1 MKATTHEFSGWQR
14 GKAPVIVAEQPVGAI
29 SLAWLADKENQEQ
42 LLPAMIALSG
52 ERRQAAL
59 TVVHYAVYAVTNILI
74 APFVF
79 DRCVLT
85 LAPDQLG
92 VVLDETSN
100 VNALWVGQVELTEPE
115 QPHAQLG
122 ALAMQLLAPIAIDAR
137 QLGKVS
143 ERAIYNITLDALA
156 FGCRRLERASGNIP
170 SAGWIEELLLAT
182 GHQAYQPARPLL
194 AYPDAGPA
202 VTLYVRRTCCVLH
215 KTPGP
220 HACPACPQY
229 PDDATRLQKID
240 EWLAAMPDDD
250 FRQVTGRGRMAYGVG
265 S

>member
-42 LLPAMIALSG
+42 LLPAMIAL
-52 ERRQAAL
+52 
-59 TVVHYAVYAVTNILI
+59 
-74 APFVF
+74 
-79 DRCVLT
+79 
-85 LAPDQLG
+85 
-92 VVLDETSN
+92 
-100 VNALWVGQVELTEPE
+100 
-115 QPHAQLG
+115 
-122 ALAMQLLAPIAIDAR
+122 AMQLLAPIAIVAR

-156 FGCRRLERASGNIP
+156 FGCRRLERASGNTP

-194 AYPDAGPA
+194 AYHDAGPA
-202 VTLYVRRTCCVLH
+202 VTFYVRRTCCVLH

-250 FRQVTGRGRMAYGVG
+250 FRQVTVRGRMAYGVG

>member
-1 MKATTHEFSGWQR
+1 MKATTYEFSGWQR
-14 GKAPVIVAEQPVGAI
+14 GDAPVIVTEQPIGAI
-29 SLAWLADKENQEQ
+29 SLAWLADRENQEQ
-42 LLPAMIALSG
+42 LLPAMIALTG

-79 DRCVLT
+79 DHCALM

-92 VVLDETSN
+92 VVLDETPN
-100 VNALWVGQVELTEPE
+100 VCALWVGQVALSDPE
-115 QPHAQLG
+115 QPLAHLG
-122 ALAMQLLAPIAIDAR
+122 ALAMQLLAPVALVAR

-143 ERAIYNITLDALA
+143 QRAIYNITLDALA
-156 FGCRRLERASGNIP
+156 VGCRRLERSSGNTP

-182 GHQAYQPARPLL
+182 GHQAYQPVRPLL

-202 VTLYVRRTCCVLH
+202 VTFYVRRTCCVLH

-229 PDDATRLQKID
+229 PDDATRLQKIYA
-240 EWLAAMPDDD
+240 WLHALDDAD
-250 FRQVTGRGRMAYGVG
+250 FHSVTGRDRVVQAVG
-265 S
+265 

>member
-115 QPHAQLG
+115 QPLAQLG
-122 ALAMQLLAPIAIDAR
+122 ALAMQLLAPVAVVSVSSAR
-137 QLGKVS
+137 SVNGRS
-143 ERAIYNITLDALA
+143 ITLHSMPWHLAVAALNA
-156 FGCRRLERASGNIP
+156 PAATYRVLAGSRNCSWRPGIRPTNQRARCSPIP
-170 SAGWIEELLLAT
+170 M
-182 GHQAYQPARPLL
+182 R
-194 AYPDAGPA
+194 
-202 VTLYVRRTCCVLH
+202 VR
-215 KTPGP
+215 
-220 HACPACPQY
+220 Q
-229 PDDATRLQKID
+229 
-240 EWLAAMPDDD
+240 
-250 FRQVTGRGRMAYGVG
+250 
-265 S
+265 